1 MGSQIAGNIAQ
12 SFWGPQKKFTDSTDS
27 TDRLGLNTSK
37 NGVQVCKVSRW
48 SLQTTDF
55 VLIEFVR
62 RWFAGLLGDTA
73 YLALREIF
81 YCRGNMRNCREK
93 NRGPW
98 SLEGLSTLFHSYI
111 KSIYSCNILMGV
123 GFWLSSQSLEVP
135 REEDDLMLY
144 DRVFYDF
151 DSEEEPE
158 RAREVA
164 IEFAESIRRS
174 YGATPVVVDTGFKG
188 AHIYVFL
195 KSPIKYSAYRPLWSF
210 LLRLSKDDS
219 LADRNV
225 VKYNW
230 VARIPFT
237 YNIKDGKRAKT
248 RIIYPRAVD
257 PASFRFEDIVPLDPA
272 KVKIYVLKPIELPK
286 EIKAEQVGARNTNS
300 YRWVERVIE
309 SGLPDGRQRFILY
322 VLSAYLVNIKN
333 LGIEEAHQIVKKF
346 IENSCKNFNNCSK
359 VYDSFIL
366 GDLKR
371 VKEKGLKPASMK
383 TIQEKDPQLYSI
395 IMEILNK
402 SSPTSTNSITTNNID
417 IESEQ
422 LRVPPEL
429 QAFLRESGFREF
441 SYGDVKN
448 WIEKCFGSIEASKW
462 HSIERSLRQLA
473 EKCVLG
479 RKFLV
484 DGSWIDYGCGKI
496 EKPPSKDVRFYVVK
510 DLSLLSS

>member
-1 MGSQIAGNIAQ
+1 MAH
-12 SFWGPQKKFTDSTDS
+12 
-27 TDRLGLNTSK
+27 
-37 NGVQVCKVSRW
+37 
-48 SLQTTDF
+48 
-55 VLIEFVR
+55 
-62 RWFAGLLGDTA
+62 
-73 YLALREIF
+73 LALREIF

-93 NRGPW
+93 SREPW
-98 SLEGLSTLFHSYI
+98 SLEGLSTLFRSRI
-111 KSIYSCNILMGV
+111 KGIYSYNILMGV
-123 GFWLSSQSLEVP
+123 GFWLSSQSLDVP

-158 RAREVA
+158 KAREVA

-174 YGATPVVVDTGFKG
+174 YGATPVVVDTGIKG

-195 KSPIKYSAYRPLWSF
+195 KNPIKYSVYKHLWSF
-210 LLRLSKDDS
+210 LLRFSRDDS
-219 LADRNV
+219 FADRNV

-237 YNIKDGKRAKT
+237 YNIKDGKRVKT

-257 PASFRFEDIVPLDPA
+257 PANFRFEDVEPLDPA
-272 KVKIYVLKPIELPK
+272 KLKIYVLKPIELPK
-286 EIKAEQVGARNTNS
+286 EIKAEQARARNVKS
-300 YRWVERVIE
+300 YRWVEKVIE

-333 LGIEEAHQIVKKF
+333 LDIEEAHQVVKKF
-346 IENSCKNFNNCSK
+346 IENSCRNFNNCSK
-359 VYDSFIL
+359 IYDSFIRNK
-366 GDLKR
+366 LKR
-371 VKEKGLKPASMK
+371 VKEKGLKPASLK

-395 IMEILNK
+395 IMEALNK
-402 SSPTSTNSITTNNID
+402 SSPTSTSNNTTSNID

-422 LRVPPEL
+422 LRVPQEL
-429 QAFLRESGFREF
+429 QAFLRESGLREF
-441 SYGDVKN
+441 SYSDAKD
-448 WIEKCFGSIEASKW
+448 WIEKRFGAIDASKW

-484 DGSWIDYGCGKI
+484 NGSWIDYGCGKI
-496 EKPPSKDVRFYVVK
+496 EKPPSKDVKFYIVK
-510 DLSLLSS
+510 DLTL